1 MNVPVSVSHT
11 LKPQVRIYF
20 KHNQSLNGKLGIDEI
35 ALQLS
40 AGAAKESV
48 SIYRMSSIRILSD
61 RVANQIAAGEVIE
74 RPVAVVKELVENSI
88 DAGATRIEVEFRNG
102 GKSYIRIEDNGKGMS
117 PDEALLSLERHATS
131 KIREASDLNLVSS
144 FGFRGE
150 ALPSIASVSRFTLR
164 TRAEGWEHGTE
175 IKINGGKLLEKKACG
190 MPVGTVIEVAQ
201 LFNSV
206 PARRKF
212 LKTDP
217 TETAHITY
225 NTRLFAVAHPQV
237 AFRVLEGGRTVFQ
250 SPACENL
257 RDRIGEIWGRS
268 LADDLI
274 PVDVTDAKTGYRLTG
289 LTAKPG
295 VGRSTRRELV
305 TLVNRRPVDS
315 RTLGF
320 AVLDAYHGRIQK
332 GRYPPAFL
340 FLQIEPQEVDVNV
353 HPAKREVRFRND
365 GAIRRFV
372 LGAITETL
380 AAASSQQSQQNATAA
395 PIDEPSAEA
404 VQTPPPEPSTPP
416 TPQPT
421 SKPTPQ
427 STPTPQPTP
436 IKSTAPATSPSTTHT
451 AQAPE
456 QSSQRPPRPQAAR
469 SAASPST
476 EVAPSE
482 ARSKLNWQFITIL
495 KKQYGLFNTPRG
507 LVMLHLRHADQ
518 RVRFERI
525 LKSYRESAPPSQGL
539 LIPHPIELEPL
550 ASEALLSH
558 LDLINA
564 QGFHIEE
571 FGRHFFRIESVPAWL
586 EPEQAESFVRDMVDL
601 LRQRGG
607 SRKQSELVW
616 EAVAKLAVEGS
627 YRRSDSM
634 NERAVQELAET
645 LLACE
650 TPHTSP
656 FGKPTLSEI
665 SWNEWERRFGN
676 T

>member
-1 MNVPVSVSHT
+1 
-11 LKPQVRIYF
+11 
-20 KHNQSLNGKLGIDEI
+20 
-35 ALQLS
+35 
-40 AGAAKESV
+40 
-48 SIYRMSSIRILSD
+48 MSSIRILSD

-88 DAGATRIEVEFRNG
+88 DADATRVEIEFRNG
-102 GKSYIRIEDNGKGMS
+102 GKSYIRIEDNGRGMS

-131 KIREASDLNLVSS
+131 KIREVADLNEIAS

-164 TRAEGWEHGTE
+164 TRAEGWTHGTE
-175 IKINGGKLLEKKACG
+175 IKINGGKLIEKRDCG

-225 NTRLFAVAHPQV
+225 NSRLFAVANPQV
-237 AFRVLEGGRTVFQ
+237 AFRVLEGGRVVFQ
-250 SPACENL
+250 SPACEDL

-274 PVDVTDAKTGYRLTG
+274 PVEASDAALGLRLTG

-340 FLQIEPQEVDVNV
+340 FLEVQPRDVDVNV
-353 HPAKREVRFRND
+353 HPAKREVRFRNE
-365 GAIRRFV
+365 GSIRRFV
-372 LGAITETL
+372 LAAISKTL
-380 AAASSQQSQQNATAA
+380 EQASKPAESMRAA
-395 PIDEPSAEA
+395 
-404 VQTPPPEPSTPP
+404 PPPERAASARPGGETALVGPNAVRPEVSRSTGTQP
-416 TPQPT
+416 TEPAAPDLRPRATGNAPHAVPAPKPPQPQRP
-421 SKPTPQ
+421 SDP
-427 STPTPQPTP
+427 
-436 IKSTAPATSPSTTHT
+436 APASTTN
-451 AQAPE
+451 
-456 QSSQRPPRPQAAR
+456 
-469 SAASPST
+469 AASETTPGKASAST
-476 EVAPSE
+476 LLPDW
-482 ARSKLNWQFITIL
+482 RLITLL
-495 KKQYGLFNTPRG
+495 KRQYALFDTPRG

-525 LKSYRESAPPSQGL
+525 LEDYEVSSSPPSQRL

-550 ASEALLSH
+550 AVETLRTH
-558 LDLINA
+558 LDLINQ
-564 QGFHIEE
+564 QGFQIEA
-571 FGRHFFRIESVPAWL
+571 FGRNFYRIEAVPTWL
-586 EPEQAESFVRDMVDL
+586 EPEQAESFVRDMIDL

-607 SRKQSELVW
+607 SRKQKELIW
-616 EAVAKLAVEGS
+616 EAVARLAVEGS
-627 YRRSDSM
+627 YRQSDSLSDT
-634 NERAVQELAET
+634 AVQQLAEA
-645 LLACE
+645 LLACQI
-650 TPHTSP
+650 PHTAPS
-656 FGKPTLSEI
+656 GKPTFSEI
-665 SWNEWERRFGN
+665 SWAEWARRFGGD
-676 T
+676 

>member
-1 MNVPVSVSHT
+1 
-11 LKPQVRIYF
+11 
-20 KHNQSLNGKLGIDEI
+20 
-35 ALQLS
+35 
-40 AGAAKESV
+40 
-48 SIYRMSSIRILSD
+48 MSSIRILSD

-88 DAGATRIEVEFRNG
+88 DAGASRIEVEFRNG

-131 KIREASDLNLVSS
+131 KIREAADLNEVSS

-175 IKINGGKLLEKKACG
+175 IKINGGKLIEKKDCG

-217 TETAHITY
+217 TESAHITY
-225 NTRLFAVAHPQV
+225 NTRLFAVAHPRV
-237 AFRVLEGGRTVFQ
+237 AFRVLDSGRTIFQ
-250 SPACENL
+250 SPACEDL
-257 RDRIGEIWGRS
+257 RDRIAEIWGRS
-268 LADDLI
+268 LSDDLI
-274 PVDVTDAKTGYRLTG
+274 SVDVSDPKTGYRLTG

-315 RTLGF
+315 RTLSY

-340 FLQIEPQEVDVNV
+340 FLEIEPQEVDVNV

-365 GAIRRFV
+365 SAIRRFV
-372 LGAITETL
+372 LGAITDTL
-380 AAASSQQSQQNATAA
+380 RVA
-395 PIDEPSAEA
+395 AEA
-404 VQTPPPEPSTPP
+404 ERPKAEL
-416 TPQPT
+416 
-421 SKPTPQ
+421 
-427 STPTPQPTP
+427 
-436 IKSTAPATSPSTTHT
+436 TAPASENEADSLPTSIPTG
-451 AQAPE
+451 QPL
-456 QSSQRPPRPQAAR
+456 PVPMMPRAAR
-469 SAASPST
+469 TTLRSTITGSQKLAESAKVNTPSWRLI
-476 EVAPSE
+476 S
-482 ARSKLNWQFITIL
+482 IL
-495 KKQYGLFNTPRG
+495 KGQYGLFDTPRG
-507 LVMLHLRHADQ
+507 LVMLHLRYADQ

-525 LKSYRESAPPSQGL
+525 LKSYKESKPPSQRL
-539 LIPHPIELEPL
+539 LIPHTVELEPL
-550 ASEALLSH
+550 ASEALLAH
-558 LDLINA
+558 LDLINK
-564 QGFHIEE
+564 QGFQVEK
-571 FGRHFFRIESVPAWL
+571 FGRHFYRVEALPAWL
-586 EPEQAESFVRDMVDL
+586 EPEQAEVFIRDMVDL

-616 EAVAKLAVEGS
+616 ESVAKLAVKGS
-627 YRRSDSM
+627 YRRRDNLS
-634 NERAVQELAET
+634 EAAVQQLAEA
-645 LLACE
+645 LLDCE

-656 FGKPTLSEI
+656 FGKPTFSEI
-665 SWNEWERRFGN
+665 SWSEWERRFGN
-676 T
+676 E

>member
-1 MNVPVSVSHT
+1 
-11 LKPQVRIYF
+11 
-20 KHNQSLNGKLGIDEI
+20 
-35 ALQLS
+35 
-40 AGAAKESV
+40 
-48 SIYRMSSIRILSD
+48 MSSIRILSD

-74 RPVAVVKELVENSI
+74 RPVAVVKELVENSL
-88 DAGATRIEVEFRNG
+88 DAGATRIEVEIRNG

-131 KIREASDLNLVSS
+131 KIREAADLNEVSS

-164 TRAEGWEHGTE
+164 SRAEGWEHGTE
-175 IKINGGKLLEKKACG
+175 IKINGGKLIEKKDCG

-225 NTRLFAVAHPQV
+225 NTRLFAVAHPRV
-237 AFRVLEGGRTVFQ
+237 AFRVLDSGRTIFQ
-250 SPACENL
+250 SPACEDL
-257 RDRIGEIWGRS
+257 RDRIAEIWGRS

-274 PVDVTDAKTGYRLTG
+274 SVDVSDPKTGYRLTG

-340 FLQIEPQEVDVNV
+340 FLEIEPQEVDVNV

-365 GAIRRFV
+365 GVIRRFV

-380 AAASSQQSQQNATAA
+380 TAA
-395 PIDEPSAEA
+395 TVAERPKAELRAPAAKNEIDSAR
-404 VQTPPPEPSTPP
+404 P
-416 TPQPT
+416 
-421 SKPTPQ
+421 SKPAVFLGSISNKPIAAKT
-427 STPTPQPTP
+427 STGPRITESQ
-436 IKSTAPATSPSTTHT
+436 KLAEPAKVNTTSWRLIS
-451 AQAPE
+451 
-456 QSSQRPPRPQAAR
+456 
-469 SAASPST
+469 
-476 EVAPSE
+476 
-482 ARSKLNWQFITIL
+482 IL
-495 KKQYGLFNTPRG
+495 KKQYGLFDTPRG
-507 LVMLHLRHADQ
+507 LVMLHIRYADQ

-525 LKSYRESAPPSQGL
+525 LRSYKESTPPSQSL
-539 LIPHPIELEPL
+539 LIPQAIELEPL
-550 ASEALLSH
+550 ASEALLTH
-558 LDLINA
+558 LDLINE
-564 QGFHIEE
+564 QGFQVEE
-571 FGRHFFRIESVPAWL
+571 FGRHFYRIESLPAWL
-586 EPEQAESFVRDMVDL
+586 EPEQAEDFIRDMVDL
-601 LRQRGG
+601 LRQRGE
-607 SRKQSELVW
+607 SRKQSELIW
-616 EAVAKLAVEGS
+616 ESVAKLAVGGS
-627 YRRSDSM
+627 YRRKDTMS
-634 NERAVQELAET
+634 EAAVQQLAET
-645 LLACE
+645 LINCE

-656 FGKPTLSEI
+656 FGKPTFNEI
-665 SWNEWERRFGN
+665 TWSEWERRFGN
-676 T
+676 E

>member
-1 MNVPVSVSHT
+1 
-11 LKPQVRIYF
+11 
-20 KHNQSLNGKLGIDEI
+20 
-35 ALQLS
+35 
-40 AGAAKESV
+40 
-48 SIYRMSSIRILSD
+48 MSSIRILSD

-88 DAGATRIEVEFRNG
+88 DAGATRIEVEIRNG

-131 KIREASDLNLVSS
+131 KIREAADLNVVSS

-164 TRAEGWEHGTE
+164 SRAEGWEHGTE
-175 IKINGGKLLEKKACG
+175 IKINGGKLIEKKDCG

-225 NTRLFAVAHPQV
+225 NTRLFAVAHPRV
-237 AFRVLEGGRTVFQ
+237 AFRVLDSGRTIFQ
-250 SPACENL
+250 SPACEDL
-257 RDRIGEIWGRS
+257 RDRIAEIWGRS

-274 PVDVTDAKTGYRLTG
+274 SVDVSDPKTGYRLTG

-340 FLQIEPQEVDVNV
+340 FLEIEPQEVDVNV

-372 LGAITETL
+372 LGAITDTL
-380 AAASSQQSQQNATAA
+380 TVATVAERPKAELRAPAAKNEIDPAQPLKPAVSLGPISTKPRAA
-395 PIDEPSAEA
+395 K
-404 VQTPPPEPSTPP
+404 T
-416 TPQPT
+416 
-421 SKPTPQ
+421 
-427 STPTPQPTP
+427 
-436 IKSTAPATSPSTTHT
+436 STAPRII
-451 AQAPE
+451 E
-456 QSSQRPPRPQAAR
+456 SQ
-469 SAASPST
+469 
-476 EVAPSE
+476 
-482 ARSKLNWQFITIL
+482 KLAEPAKVNTPAWRLISIL
-495 KKQYGLFNTPRG
+495 KKQYGLFDTPRG
-507 LVMLHLRHADQ
+507 LVMLHIRYADQ

-525 LKSYRESAPPSQGL
+525 LRSYKESTPPSQSL
-539 LIPHPIELEPL
+539 LIPQAIELEPL
-550 ASEALLSH
+550 ASEALLTH
-558 LDLINA
+558 LDLING
-564 QGFHIEE
+564 QGFQVEE
-571 FGRHFFRIESVPAWL
+571 FGRHFYRIESLPAWL
-586 EPEQAESFVRDMVDL
+586 EPEQAEDFIRDMVDL
-601 LRQRGG
+601 LRQRGE
-607 SRKQSELVW
+607 SRKQSELIW
-616 EAVAKLAVEGS
+616 ESVAKLAVGGS
-627 YRRSDSM
+627 YRRKDTMS
-634 NERAVQELAET
+634 EAAVQQLAET
-645 LLACE
+645 LITCE

-656 FGKPTLSEI
+656 FGKPTFNEI
-665 SWNEWERRFGN
+665 TWSEWERRFGKE
-676 T
+676 

>member
-1 MNVPVSVSHT
+1 
-11 LKPQVRIYF
+11 
-20 KHNQSLNGKLGIDEI
+20 
-35 ALQLS
+35 
-40 AGAAKESV
+40 
-48 SIYRMSSIRILSD
+48 MSSIRILPD

-131 KIREASDLNLVSS
+131 KIREAADLNEVSS

-175 IKINGGKLLEKKACG
+175 IKINGGKLIEKKDCG

-217 TETAHITY
+217 TESAHITY
-225 NTRLFAVAHPQV
+225 NTRLFAVAHPRV
-237 AFRVLEGGRTVFQ
+237 AFRVLDSGRTIFQ
-250 SPACENL
+250 SPACEDL
-257 RDRIGEIWGRS
+257 RDRIAEIWGRS

-274 PVDVTDAKTGYRLTG
+274 SVDVSDPKTGYRLAG

-315 RTLGF
+315 RTLGY

-340 FLQIEPQEVDVNV
+340 FLEIEPQEVDVNV

-372 LGAITETL
+372 LGAITDTL
-380 AAASSQQSQQNATAA
+380 RVA
-395 PIDEPSAEA
+395 AEA
-404 VQTPPPEPSTPP
+404 ERPKAELRAPV
-416 TPQPT
+416 
-421 SKPTPQ
+421 SKNEVDPITA
-427 STPTPQPTP
+427 STPTGQPLPIPMTP
-436 IKSTAPATSPSTTHT
+436 RAAKTPLTSTITGSQKLAESAKVSTPSWRLI
-451 AQAPE
+451 
-456 QSSQRPPRPQAAR
+456 S
-469 SAASPST
+469 
-476 EVAPSE
+476 
-482 ARSKLNWQFITIL
+482 IL
-495 KKQYGLFNTPRG
+495 KGQYGLFDTPRG
-507 LVMLHLRHADQ
+507 LVMLHLRYADQ

-525 LKSYRESAPPSQGL
+525 LKSYKESTPPSQRL
-539 LIPHPIELEPL
+539 LLPHTVELEPL
-550 ASEALLSH
+550 ASEALLTH
-558 LDLINA
+558 LDLINN
-564 QGFHIEE
+564 QGFQVEE
-571 FGRHFFRIESVPAWL
+571 FGRHFYRIEALPTWL
-586 EPEQAESFVRDMVDL
+586 ELEQAEGFVRDMVDL

-616 EAVAKLAVEGS
+616 ESVAKLAVKGS
-627 YRRSDSM
+627 YRRKDNVS
-634 NERAVQELAET
+634 EAAVQQLAEA

-656 FGKPTLSEI
+656 FGKPTFSEI
-665 SWNEWERRFGN
+665 SWSEWERRFGKE
-676 T
+676 

>member
-1 MNVPVSVSHT
+1 
-11 LKPQVRIYF
+11 
-20 KHNQSLNGKLGIDEI
+20 
-35 ALQLS
+35 
-40 AGAAKESV
+40 
-48 SIYRMSSIRILSD
+48 MSSIRILSD

-88 DAGATRIEVEFRNG
+88 DAGATRVEVEFRNG

-131 KIREASDLNLVSS
+131 KIREAADLNEVSS

-175 IKINGGKLLEKKACG
+175 IKINGGKLIEKKDCG

-225 NTRLFAVAHPQV
+225 NTRLFAVAHPRV
-237 AFRVLEGGRTVFQ
+237 AFRVLDNGRTIFQ
-250 SPACENL
+250 SPACEDL
-257 RDRIGEIWGRS
+257 RDRIAEIWGRS

-274 PVDVTDAKTGYRLTG
+274 SVDVSDPKTGYRLSG

-305 TLVNRRPVDS
+305 TLVNHRPVDS

-340 FLQIEPQEVDVNV
+340 FLKVEPQEVDVNV

-372 LGAITETL
+372 LSAITDTL
-380 AAASSQQSQQNATAA
+380 SAATKAERPKAELRAPVAKNEVDALRPSTTAA
-395 PIDEPSAEA
+395 PSKPIKIEPRAAQTKTAPRITESPKPAE
-404 VQTPPPEPSTPP
+404 
-416 TPQPT
+416 T
-421 SKPTPQ
+421 SKINTPAWRLI
-427 STPTPQPTP
+427 S
-436 IKSTAPATSPSTTHT
+436 
-451 AQAPE
+451 
-456 QSSQRPPRPQAAR
+456 
-469 SAASPST
+469 
-476 EVAPSE
+476 
-482 ARSKLNWQFITIL
+482 LL
-495 KKQYGLFNTPRG
+495 KGQYGLFDTPRG
-507 LVMLHLRHADQ
+507 LVMLHLRNADQ

-525 LKSYRESAPPSQGL
+525 LKSYKESAPPSQSL
-539 LIPHPIELEPL
+539 LIPQAVELEPL
-550 ASEALLSH
+550 ASEALLTH

-564 QGFHIEE
+564 QGFQVEE
-571 FGRHFFRIESVPAWL
+571 FGRHIYRIEAVPAWL
-586 EPEQAESFVRDMVDL
+586 EPEQAEGFIRDMVDL

-616 EAVAKLAVEGS
+616 ESVAKLAVEGS
-627 YRRSDSM
+627 YRRRDTMS
-634 NERAVQELAET
+634 EAAVQQLAEA

-650 TPHTSP
+650 TPHTTP
-656 FGKPTLSEI
+656 FGKPTFSEI
-665 SWNEWERRFGN
+665 TWSEWERRFGKE
-676 T
+676 

>member
-1 MNVPVSVSHT
+1 
-11 LKPQVRIYF
+11 
-20 KHNQSLNGKLGIDEI
+20 
-35 ALQLS
+35 
-40 AGAAKESV
+40 
-48 SIYRMSSIRILSD
+48 MSSIRILPD

-88 DAGATRIEVEFRNG
+88 DAGATRVEVEFRNG

-131 KIREASDLNLVSS
+131 KIREAADLNEVSS

-175 IKINGGKLLEKKACG
+175 IKINGGKLIEKKDCG

-206 PARRKF
+206 PTRRKF

-225 NTRLFAVAHPQV
+225 NTRLFAVAHPRV
-237 AFRVLEGGRTVFQ
+237 AFRVLDNGRTIFQ
-250 SPACENL
+250 SPACEDL
-257 RDRIGEIWGRS
+257 RDRIAEIWGRS

-274 PVDVTDAKTGYRLTG
+274 SVDVSDPKTGYRLSG

-305 TLVNRRPVDS
+305 TLVNHRPVDS

-340 FLQIEPQEVDVNV
+340 FLKVEPQEVDVNV

-372 LGAITETL
+372 LSAITDTL
-380 AAASSQQSQQNATAA
+380 SAATKAERPKAELRAPVAKNEVDALRPSTTAA
-395 PIDEPSAEA
+395 PSKPIKIEPRAAQTKTAPRITESPKPAE
-404 VQTPPPEPSTPP
+404 
-416 TPQPT
+416 T
-421 SKPTPQ
+421 SKINTPAWRLI
-427 STPTPQPTP
+427 S
-436 IKSTAPATSPSTTHT
+436 
-451 AQAPE
+451 
-456 QSSQRPPRPQAAR
+456 
-469 SAASPST
+469 
-476 EVAPSE
+476 
-482 ARSKLNWQFITIL
+482 LL
-495 KKQYGLFNTPRG
+495 KGQYGLFDTPRG
-507 LVMLHLRHADQ
+507 LVMLHLRNADQ

-525 LKSYRESAPPSQGL
+525 LKSYKESAPPSQSL
-539 LIPHPIELEPL
+539 LIPQAVELEPL
-550 ASEALLSH
+550 AAEALLTH
-558 LDLINA
+558 LNLINA
-564 QGFHIEE
+564 QGFQVEE
-571 FGRHFFRIESVPAWL
+571 FGRHFYRIEAVPAWL
-586 EPEQAESFVRDMVDL
+586 EPEQAEGFIRDMVDL

-616 EAVAKLAVEGS
+616 ESVAKLAVEGS
-627 YRRSDSM
+627 YRRRDTMS
-634 NERAVQELAET
+634 EAAVQQLAEA

-650 TPHTSP
+650 TPHTTP
-656 FGKPTLSEI
+656 FGKPTFSEI
-665 SWNEWERRFGN
+665 TWSEWDRRFGKE
-676 T
+676 

>member
-1 MNVPVSVSHT
+1 M
-11 LKPQVRIYF
+11 QAVR
-20 KHNQSLNGKLGIDEI
+20 
-35 ALQLS
+35 S
-40 AGAAKESV
+40 ASIEESV
-48 SIYRMSSIRILSD
+48 NKYMSSIRILPD

-131 KIREASDLNLVSS
+131 KIREAADLNEVSS

-175 IKINGGKLLEKKACG
+175 IKINGGKLIEKKDCG
-190 MPVGTVIEVAQ
+190 MPIGTVIEVAQ

-217 TETAHITY
+217 TESAHITY
-225 NTRLFAVAHPQV
+225 NTRLFAVAHPRV
-237 AFRVLEGGRTVFQ
+237 AFRVLDSGRTIFQ
-250 SPACENL
+250 SPACEDL
-257 RDRIGEIWGRS
+257 RDRIAEIWGRS
-268 LADDLI
+268 LAEDLI
-274 PVDVTDAKTGYRLTG
+274 SVDVSDPKTGHRLTG

-315 RTLGF
+315 RTLGY

-340 FLQIEPQEVDVNV
+340 FLEIEPQEVDVNV

-372 LGAITETL
+372 LGAITDTL
-380 AAASSQQSQQNATAA
+380 RVA
-395 PIDEPSAEA
+395 AEA
-404 VQTPPPEPSTPP
+404 ERPKAELRAPASENEDDSLPTSMPTGHPVSIPMTPRASKTPLTSTITGSPKLAESAKVSTP
-416 TPQPT
+416 
-421 SKPTPQ
+421 SWRLI
-427 STPTPQPTP
+427 S
-436 IKSTAPATSPSTTHT
+436 
-451 AQAPE
+451 
-456 QSSQRPPRPQAAR
+456 
-469 SAASPST
+469 
-476 EVAPSE
+476 
-482 ARSKLNWQFITIL
+482 LL
-495 KKQYGLFNTPRG
+495 KGQYGLFDTPRG
-507 LVMLHLRHADQ
+507 LVMLHLRYADQ

-525 LKSYRESAPPSQGL
+525 LKSYKESTPPSQRM
-539 LIPHPIELEPL
+539 LIPHTVELEPL
-550 ASEALLSH
+550 ASEALLTH
-558 LDLINA
+558 LDLINK
-564 QGFHIEE
+564 QGFQVEE
-571 FGRHFFRIESVPAWL
+571 FGRHFYRIEALPAWL
-586 EPEQAESFVRDMVDL
+586 ESEQAEGFIRDMVDL

-607 SRKQSELVW
+607 SRKESELIW
-616 EAVAKLAVEGS
+616 ESVAKLAVGGS
-627 YRRSDSM
+627 YRRKDNVS
-634 NERAVQELAET
+634 EAAVQQLAEA

-656 FGKPTLSEI
+656 YGKPTFSEI
-665 SWNEWERRFGN
+665 SWSEWERRFGKE
-676 T
+676 

>member
-1 MNVPVSVSHT
+1 
-11 LKPQVRIYF
+11 
-20 KHNQSLNGKLGIDEI
+20 
-35 ALQLS
+35 
-40 AGAAKESV
+40 
-48 SIYRMSSIRILSD
+48 MSSIRILPD

-88 DAGATRIEVEFRNG
+88 DAGATRIEVEFSNG

-131 KIREASDLNLVSS
+131 KIREAADLNEVSS

-175 IKINGGKLLEKKACG
+175 IKINGGKLIEKKDCG

-217 TETAHITY
+217 TESAHITY

-237 AFRVLEGGRTVFQ
+237 AFRVLDSGRTVFH
-250 SPACENL
+250 SPACEDL
-257 RDRIGEIWGRS
+257 RDRIAEIWGRS

-274 PVDVTDAKTGYRLTG
+274 SVDVSDPKTGYRLAG

-315 RTLGF
+315 RTLGY

-340 FLQIEPQEVDVNV
+340 FLEIEPQEVDVNV

-372 LGAITETL
+372 LGAITDTL
-380 AAASSQQSQQNATAA
+380 RVA
-395 PIDEPSAEA
+395 AEA
-404 VQTPPPEPSTPP
+404 ERPKAELRAPV
-416 TPQPT
+416 
-421 SKPTPQ
+421 SKNAVDPITA
-427 STPTPQPTP
+427 STPTGQPLPIPMTP
-436 IKSTAPATSPSTTHT
+436 RAAMTPLTSTITGSQKLAESAKVNTPSWRLI
-451 AQAPE
+451 
-456 QSSQRPPRPQAAR
+456 S
-469 SAASPST
+469 
-476 EVAPSE
+476 
-482 ARSKLNWQFITIL
+482 IL
-495 KKQYGLFNTPRG
+495 KGQYGLFDTPRG
-507 LVMLHLRHADQ
+507 LVMLHLRYADQ

-525 LKSYRESAPPSQGL
+525 LKSYKESTPPSQRL
-539 LIPHPIELEPL
+539 LIPHTVELEPL
-550 ASEALLSH
+550 ASEALLTH
-558 LDLINA
+558 LDLINN
-564 QGFHIEE
+564 QGFQVEE
-571 FGRHFFRIESVPAWL
+571 FGRHFYRIEALPAWL
-586 EPEQAESFVRDMVDL
+586 ELEQAEGFVRDMVDL

-616 EAVAKLAVEGS
+616 ESVAKLAVEGS
-627 YRRSDSM
+627 YRRNDNVS
-634 NERAVQELAET
+634 EAAVQQLAET

-656 FGKPTLSEI
+656 FGKPTFSEI
-665 SWNEWERRFGN
+665 SWSEWERRFGKD
-676 T
+676 

>member
-1 MNVPVSVSHT
+1 
-11 LKPQVRIYF
+11 
-20 KHNQSLNGKLGIDEI
+20 
-35 ALQLS
+35 
-40 AGAAKESV
+40 
-48 SIYRMSSIRILSD
+48 MSSIRILPD

-131 KIREASDLNLVSS
+131 KIREAADLNEVSS

-175 IKINGGKLLEKKACG
+175 IKINGGKLIEKKDCG

-217 TETAHITY
+217 TESAHITY
-225 NTRLFAVAHPQV
+225 NTRLFAVAHPRV
-237 AFRVLEGGRTVFQ
+237 AFRVLDSGRTIFQ
-250 SPACENL
+250 SPACEDL
-257 RDRIGEIWGRS
+257 RDRIAEIWGRS

-274 PVDVTDAKTGYRLTG
+274 SVDVSDPKTGYRLAG

-315 RTLGF
+315 RTLGY

-340 FLQIEPQEVDVNV
+340 FLEIEPQEVDVNV

-372 LGAITETL
+372 LGAITDTL
-380 AAASSQQSQQNATAA
+380 RVA
-395 PIDEPSAEA
+395 AEA
-404 VQTPPPEPSTPP
+404 ERPKAELRAPV
-416 TPQPT
+416 
-421 SKPTPQ
+421 SKNEVDSVTA
-427 STPTPQPTP
+427 STPTGQPLPIPMTP
-436 IKSTAPATSPSTTHT
+436 RAAKTPLTSTITGSQKLAESAKVSTPSWRLI
-451 AQAPE
+451 
-456 QSSQRPPRPQAAR
+456 S
-469 SAASPST
+469 
-476 EVAPSE
+476 
-482 ARSKLNWQFITIL
+482 IL
-495 KKQYGLFNTPRG
+495 KGQYGLFDTPRG
-507 LVMLHLRHADQ
+507 LVMLHLRYADQ

-525 LKSYRESAPPSQGL
+525 LKSYKESTPPSQRL
-539 LIPHPIELEPL
+539 LIPHTVELEPL
-550 ASEALLSH
+550 ASEALLTH
-558 LDLINA
+558 LDLINN
-564 QGFHIEE
+564 QGFQVEE
-571 FGRHFFRIESVPAWL
+571 FGRHFYRIEALPAWL
-586 EPEQAESFVRDMVDL
+586 ELEQAEGFVRDMVDL

-616 EAVAKLAVEGS
+616 ESVAKLAVKGS
-627 YRRSDSM
+627 YRRKDNVS
-634 NERAVQELAET
+634 EAAVQQLAET

-656 FGKPTLSEI
+656 FGKPTFSEI
-665 SWNEWERRFGN
+665 SWSEWERRFGKE
-676 T
+676 

>member
-1 MNVPVSVSHT
+1 
-11 LKPQVRIYF
+11 
-20 KHNQSLNGKLGIDEI
+20 
-35 ALQLS
+35 
-40 AGAAKESV
+40 
-48 SIYRMSSIRILSD
+48 MSSIRILSD

-88 DAGATRIEVEFRNG
+88 DAGATRVEVEFRNG

-131 KIREASDLNLVSS
+131 KIREAADLNEVSS

-175 IKINGGKLLEKKACG
+175 IKINGGKLIEKKDCG

-225 NTRLFAVAHPQV
+225 NTRLFAVAHPRV
-237 AFRVLEGGRTVFQ
+237 AFRVLDNGRTIFQ
-250 SPACENL
+250 SPACEDL
-257 RDRIGEIWGRS
+257 RDRIAEIWGRS

-274 PVDVTDAKTGYRLTG
+274 SVDVSDPKTGYRLSG

-305 TLVNRRPVDS
+305 TLVNHRPVDS

-340 FLQIEPQEVDVNV
+340 FLKVEPQEVDVNV

-372 LGAITETL
+372 LSAITDTL
-380 AAASSQQSQQNATAA
+380 SAATKAERPKAELRAPVAKNEVDALRPSTTAA
-395 PIDEPSAEA
+395 PSKPIKIEPRAAQTKTAPRITESPKPAE
-404 VQTPPPEPSTPP
+404 
-416 TPQPT
+416 T
-421 SKPTPQ
+421 SKINTPAWRLI
-427 STPTPQPTP
+427 S
-436 IKSTAPATSPSTTHT
+436 
-451 AQAPE
+451 
-456 QSSQRPPRPQAAR
+456 
-469 SAASPST
+469 
-476 EVAPSE
+476 
-482 ARSKLNWQFITIL
+482 LL
-495 KKQYGLFNTPRG
+495 KGQYGLFDTPRG
-507 LVMLHLRHADQ
+507 LVMLHLRNADQ

-525 LKSYRESAPPSQGL
+525 LKSYKESAPPSQSL
-539 LIPHPIELEPL
+539 LIPQAVELEPL
-550 ASEALLSH
+550 ASEALLTH
-558 LDLINA
+558 LNLINA
-564 QGFHIEE
+564 QGFQVEE
-571 FGRHFFRIESVPAWL
+571 FGRHFYRIEAVPAWL
-586 EPEQAESFVRDMVDL
+586 EPEQAEGFIRDMVDL

-616 EAVAKLAVEGS
+616 ESVAKLAVEGS
-627 YRRSDSM
+627 YRRRDTMS
-634 NERAVQELAET
+634 EAAVQQLAEA

-650 TPHTSP
+650 TPHTTP
-656 FGKPTLSEI
+656 FGKPTFSEI
-665 SWNEWERRFGN
+665 TWSEWERRFGKE
-676 T
+676 

>member
-1 MNVPVSVSHT
+1 
-11 LKPQVRIYF
+11 
-20 KHNQSLNGKLGIDEI
+20 
-35 ALQLS
+35 
-40 AGAAKESV
+40 
-48 SIYRMSSIRILSD
+48 MSSIRILPD

-131 KIREASDLNLVSS
+131 KIREAADLNEVSS

-175 IKINGGKLLEKKACG
+175 IKINGGKLIEKKDCG

-217 TETAHITY
+217 TESAHITY

-237 AFRVLEGGRTVFQ
+237 AFRVLDSGRTIFQ
-250 SPACENL
+250 SPACEDL
-257 RDRIGEIWGRS
+257 RDRIAEIWGRN

-274 PVDVTDAKTGYRLTG
+274 SVDVSDPKTGYRLTG

-315 RTLGF
+315 RTLAY

-340 FLQIEPQEVDVNV
+340 FLEIEPQEVDVNV

-372 LGAITETL
+372 LGAITDTL
-380 AAASSQQSQQNATAA
+380 RVA
-395 PIDEPSAEA
+395 AEA
-404 VQTPPPEPSTPP
+404 ERPKAEL
-416 TPQPT
+416 
-421 SKPTPQ
+421 
-427 STPTPQPTP
+427 
-436 IKSTAPATSPSTTHT
+436 TAPASENEVNSLPTSIPTGQPLPVPMT
-451 AQAPE
+451 
-456 QSSQRPPRPQAAR
+456 PRAAR
-469 SAASPST
+469 TTLTSTITGSQKLAESAKINTPSWRLI
-476 EVAPSE
+476 S
-482 ARSKLNWQFITIL
+482 IL
-495 KKQYGLFNTPRG
+495 KGQYGLFDTPRG
-507 LVMLHLRHADQ
+507 LVMLHLRYADQ
-518 RVRFERI
+518 RVRFGRI
-525 LKSYRESAPPSQGL
+525 LKSYKESTPPSQRL
-539 LIPHPIELEPL
+539 LIPHTIELEPL
-550 ASEALLSH
+550 ASEALLTH
-558 LDLINA
+558 LDLINK
-564 QGFHIEE
+564 QGFQVEK
-571 FGRHFFRIESVPAWL
+571 FGRHFYRIEALPAWL
-586 EPEQAESFVRDMVDL
+586 EPEQAEVFIRDMVDL

-607 SRKQSELVW
+607 SRKESELIW
-616 EAVAKLAVEGS
+616 ESVAKLAVKGS
-627 YRRSDSM
+627 YRRRDNLS
-634 NERAVQELAET
+634 EAAVQQLAEA
-645 LLACE
+645 LLDCE

-656 FGKPTLSEI
+656 FGKPTFSEI
-665 SWNEWERRFGN
+665 SWSEWERRFGKE
-676 T
+676 

>member
-1 MNVPVSVSHT
+1 
-11 LKPQVRIYF
+11 
-20 KHNQSLNGKLGIDEI
+20 
-35 ALQLS
+35 
-40 AGAAKESV
+40 
-48 SIYRMSSIRILSD
+48 MSTIRILPD

-131 KIREASDLNLVSS
+131 KIREAADLNEVSS

-175 IKINGGKLLEKKACG
+175 IKINGGKLIEKKDCG

-217 TETAHITY
+217 TESAHITY
-225 NTRLFAVAHPQV
+225 NTRLFAVAHPRV
-237 AFRVLEGGRTVFQ
+237 AFRVLDSGRIIFQ
-250 SPACENL
+250 SPACEDL
-257 RDRIGEIWGRS
+257 RDRIAEIWGRS

-274 PVDVTDAKTGYRLTG
+274 SVDVSDSKTGYRLTG

-315 RTLGF
+315 RTLGY

-332 GRYPPAFL
+332 GRYPPTFL
-340 FLQIEPQEVDVNV
+340 FLEIEPQEVDVNV
-353 HPAKREVRFRND
+353 HPSKREVRFRND

-372 LGAITETL
+372 LGAITDTL
-380 AAASSQQSQQNATAA
+380 RVATEAEHLKAELIAPASENEVDSL
-395 PIDEPSAEA
+395 
-404 VQTPPPEPSTPP
+404 
-416 TPQPT
+416 PT
-421 SKPTPQ
+421 SIPTGQPLPIPMTPRAAKTTLR
-427 STPTPQPTP
+427 STITGSQKLAESAKVNTPSWRL
-436 IKSTAPATSPSTTHT
+436 IS
-451 AQAPE
+451 
-456 QSSQRPPRPQAAR
+456 
-469 SAASPST
+469 
-476 EVAPSE
+476 
-482 ARSKLNWQFITIL
+482 IL
-495 KKQYGLFNTPRG
+495 KGQYGLFDTPRG
-507 LVMLHLRHADQ
+507 LVMLHLRYADQ

-525 LKSYRESAPPSQGL
+525 LKSYKESTPPSQRM
-539 LIPHPIELEPL
+539 LIPHTVELEPL
-550 ASEALLSH
+550 ASEALISH
-558 LDLINA
+558 LDLINK
-564 QGFHIEE
+564 QGFQVEE
-571 FGRHFFRIESVPAWL
+571 FGRHFYRIEALPAWL
-586 EPEQAESFVRDMVDL
+586 EPEQAEVFIRDMVDL

-607 SRKQSELVW
+607 SRKESELIW
-616 EAVAKLAVEGS
+616 ESVARLAVEGS
-627 YRRSDSM
+627 YRRRDNSS
-634 NERAVQELAET
+634 EAAVQQLAEA
-645 LLACE
+645 LLDCE

-656 FGKPTLSEI
+656 SGKPTFSEI
-665 SWNEWERRFGN
+665 SWSEWERRFGKE
-676 T
+676 

>member
-1 MNVPVSVSHT
+1 
-11 LKPQVRIYF
+11 
-20 KHNQSLNGKLGIDEI
+20 
-35 ALQLS
+35 
-40 AGAAKESV
+40 
-48 SIYRMSSIRILSD
+48 MSSIRILSD

-131 KIREASDLNLVSS
+131 KIREASDLNEVSS

-175 IKINGGKLLEKKACG
+175 IKINGGKMLEKKACG

-225 NTRLFAVAHPQV
+225 NTRLFAVAHPKV
-237 AFRVLEGGRTVFQ
+237 AFRVLEGGRIVFQ
-250 SPACENL
+250 SPACESL
-257 RDRIGEIWGRS
+257 RDRIAEIWGRS

-274 PVDVTDAKTGYRLTG
+274 PVDAYDSKTGYRLTG

-340 FLQIEPQEVDVNV
+340 FLEINTQEVDVNV

-380 AAASSQQSQQNATAA
+380 MTASEAQRAQATSEISVKTSHSNDHLEAESETPAPCDVVESFQSTSPRPALGTTPRSQPSVTHAASSQIKPTPLSQAPQSTSKPSPQTKLPTPTPAAIPKPVNTVPKPATAA
-395 PIDEPSAEA
+395 AA
-404 VQTPPPEPSTPP
+404 
-416 TPQPT
+416 
-421 SKPTPQ
+421 
-427 STPTPQPTP
+427 
-436 IKSTAPATSPSTTHT
+436 TAATW
-451 AQAPE
+451 
-456 QSSQRPPRPQAAR
+456 R
-469 SAASPST
+469 
-476 EVAPSE
+476 
-482 ARSKLNWQFITIL
+482 LITLL
-495 KKQYGLFNTPRG
+495 KKQYGLFDTPRG
-507 LVMLHLRHADQ
+507 LVMLHIRHADQ

-525 LKSYRESAPPSQGL
+525 LRSYRESAPPSQGL

-550 ASEALLSH
+550 ASEALLAH
-558 LDLINA
+558 LDLVNQ

-571 FGRHFFRIESVPAWL
+571 FGRHFYRIEAVPAWL
-586 EPEQAESFVRDMVDL
+586 QPEQAEGFVRDMVDL

-607 SRKQSELVW
+607 SRKQNELIW

-627 YRRSDSM
+627 YRRSDTTS
-634 NERAVQELAET
+634 EPAVQQLAES
-645 LLACE
+645 LLGCE

-656 FGKPTLSEI
+656 FGKPTFSEI
-665 SWNEWERRFGN
+665 SWSEWERRFGKE
-676 T
+676 